1 MFAIQKNSTAKED
14 FNEAIEILFRK
25 EKEEEEKKEEEKT
38 NDEEAEPES
47 ESKSESDN
55 RPNILFSFFYSHLNS
70 NEFVE
75 KHLPSDMPSNLHILS
90 GSSAKIDFE
99 RQIEEVTIFL
109 CGFINL
115 ISIFSTIKIVFILRR
130 RKYSEKYVRLKSSC
144 QDLPSQRI

>member
-1 MFAIQKNSTAKED
+1 MFAVQKNSTAKED

-38 NDEEAEPES
+38 NDEKEPKES
-47 ESKSESDN
+47 ESESDN

-99 RQIEEVTIFL
+99 RQIEEVKTF
-109 CGFINL
+109 
-115 ISIFSTIKIVFILRR
+115 V
-130 RKYSEKYVRLKSSC
+130 
-144 QDLPSQRI
+144 

>member
-1 MFAIQKNSTAKED
+1 MFAVQKNSTAKED

-25 EKEEEEKKEEEKT
+25 EKEEEEKKEEEKS
-38 NDEEAEPES
+38 NDEKEPKES
-47 ESKSESDN
+47 ESKSESESDN

-99 RQIEEVTIFL
+99 HQIEEVTIFL
-109 CGFINL
+109 
-115 ISIFSTIKIVFILRR
+115 SWV
-130 RKYSEKYVRLKSSC
+130 Y
-144 QDLPSQRI
+144 

>member
-1 MFAIQKNSTAKED
+1 MFAVQKNSKAKED

-25 EKEEEEKKEEEKT
+25 EKEEEEKKEEDEN
-38 NDEEAEPES
+38 NDEKEPKES
-47 ESKSESDN
+47 ESESESDN

-99 RQIEEVTIFL
+99 HQIEEVKIFL
-109 CGFINL
+109 FGFTSI
-115 ISIFSTIKIVFILRR
+115 ISIF
-130 RKYSEKYVRLKSSC
+130 
-144 QDLPSQRI
+144 